1 MKASLTASNKA
12 PEEGDED
19 YAERKDSYKLNNN
32 IDKIMAQLKG
42 NINLIF
48 SNGDLSEIKAILD
61 D

>member
-1 MKASLTASNKA
+1 M
-12 PEEGDED
+12 D
-19 YAERKDSYKLNNN
+19 
-32 IDKIMAQLKG
+32 QLKG